1 MVIVTLKKWLI
12 PENKQSLS
20 TNTYFWLALSLFFA
34 ILYGCLSLRQSFST
48 PLVIQDDARQHVF
61 WMQRFLDPALFP
73 NDLIADYFQSVA
85 PVGYKK
91 VYQLANVIGI
101 NPLIFSKILP
111 LILGI
116 ITTVFGFYFCLQIFP
131 IPFASFA
138 SMVIL
143 NQSLWMTDDLA
154 SGTPRA
160 FIYPLLLGF
169 LYMLARKYLFGC
181 IFFLVLQGLF
191 YPQAIFLS
199 IGTLAL
205 QLLIVTRKGFR
216 ISLNYGS
223 GNFFIICF
231 ITAIFVLLPYALK
244 TSEYGPVITATAARL
259 LPEFQAGGRSSFF
272 VDDFWKYWI
281 SGDRSGIFYKTILTP
296 FTLVT
301 ALFLPFICL
310 FPNQFAL
317 VKAWRSQGIV
327 LLHLTVASVAM
338 FFLAHLALYRLHLPS
353 RYTEHSFRIILAIL
367 AGISLVI
374 LVDYFLKWA
383 IGKAFWQKIVSL
395 LAVIVIISSLI
406 GYPLFMESFLD
417 GNYITSDLGE
427 LYNFIS
433 QQPKDI
439 IIASTSPEAAN
450 IPTFAGR
457 SVLVSMEHA
466 IPYHTG
472 YYQEIRQRYKDIIQA
487 QYSPKI
493 SDIKR
498 VTQKYNISFWLLDD
512 KTFNEKYLAKNRFLN
527 QFQPETKQAFETF
540 QIGKKSAL
548 LKLKENC
555 TSFSQQ
561 NYLLVD
567 SECLMN
573 SDK

>member
-1 MVIVTLKKWLI
+1 MAILTLKKWLI
-12 PENKQSLS
+12 PENKKSLS
-20 TNTYFWLALSLFFA
+20 RNTYFWLTLSLFFA
-34 ILYGCLSLRQSFST
+34 ILYGCLSMREAFSA
-48 PLVIQDDARQHVF
+48 PFVIQDDARQHVF
-61 WMQRFLDPALFP
+61 WMQRFLDYTLFP

-91 VYQLANVIGI
+91 VYQLAALIGI
-101 NPLIFSKILP
+101 NPLVFSKILP

-116 ITTVFGFYFCLQIFP
+116 IITVFGFYFSLEIFP
-131 IPFASFA
+131 IPFAGFA
-138 SMVIL
+138 SMVLL

-169 LYMLARKYLFGC
+169 LYMLARKSLFGC

-191 YPQAIFLS
+191 YPQAIFIS
-199 IGTLAL
+199 IGTLAV
-205 QLLIVTRKGFR
+205 QLLIFTRKGFR
-216 ISLNYGS
+216 ISLNDGS
-223 GNFFIICF
+223 LIFFLICC
-231 ITAIFVLLPYALK
+231 ITAFFVLLPYGLK
-244 TSEYGPVITATAARL
+244 TSEYGPVITAKAAKL

-272 VDDFWKYWI
+272 VDDFWKYWL

-296 FTLVT
+296 FTLV
-301 ALFLPFICL
+301 AAIFLPFICL
-310 FPNQFAL
+310 FPNQFTL
-317 VKAWRSQGIV
+317 VKVWHRQGII
-327 LLHLTVASVAM
+327 LFHLTIASVAM

-353 RYTEHSFRIILAIL
+353 RYTEHSLRIILAIL

-395 LAVIVIISSLI
+395 LAVILIISGLI

-427 LYNFIS
+427 LYQFLS
-433 QQPKDI
+433 QQSKDI
-439 IIASTSPEAAN
+439 VIASTSPEAAN
-450 IPTFAGR
+450 IPTFTGR

-472 YYQEIRQRYKDIIQA
+472 YYQEIRQRYQEIIRA

-498 VTQKYNISFWLLDD
+498 VIKKYNISFWLLDD
-512 KTFNEKYLAKNRFLN
+512 KTFNEKYIAKNRFLN
-527 QFQPETKQAFETF
+527 QFQPETKQGVETLR
-540 QIGKKSAL
+540 IGKTPAL
-548 LKLKENC
+548 LKLQESC
-555 TSFSQQ
+555 TLFSQQ
-561 NYLLVD
+561 NYRVVD
-567 SECLMN
+567 SKCLIN
-573 SDK
+573 AEY